1 MKNIFIIAEGP
12 SEERFAKKILGPHFL
27 DFDKNII
34 PITALTKKDNRHG
47 TIHKGGITTYRKF
60 QNTLHP
66 ILKQAAKS
74 GDAYVT
80 TMVDFYALPTDTP
93 GHDESM
99 KCSSAYDKVKVIET
113 AISEQE
119 GYKQIFLPYI
129 QLHEFEAL
137 LFTDVEQLLTEYFDY
152 NIDELRQALVAQPN
166 PELINNS
173 FDTAPSKRILKAI
186 SIYDKTVAG
195 VEVLCKIGL
204 DQIRQKCKH
213 FNDWITHLEQF

>member
-12 SEERFAKKILGPHFL
+12 SEEKFAKKILVPHFL

-34 PITALTKKDNRHG
+34 PITVLTKKDNRHG
-47 TIHKGGITTYRKF
+47 KMFKGGISTYGKLEG
-60 QNTLHP
+60 TLCP
-66 ILKQAAKS
+66 KLKQAAAS
-74 GDAYVT
+74 RDSYVT
-80 TMVDFYALPTDTP
+80 TMIDFYALPTDTP
-93 GHDESM
+93 GYDDSM
-99 KCSSAYDKVKVIET
+99 KYVSVYDKVKIIEA
-113 AISEQE
+113 AISEKE

-152 NIDELRQALVAQPN
+152 NIDELRQALVTQPN

-186 SIYDKTVAG
+186 PIYDKTVAG
-195 VEVLCKIGL
+195 VEVLRKIGL
-204 DQIRQKCKH
+204 DQIRQKCEH
-213 FNDWITHLEQF
+213 FNAWITRLEQL